1 MEKDHVLYCHCAL
14 ADVVPDETRQAALE
28 ALLAGGADFEA
39 VADLCGLAARKDE
52 LLARIAASG
61 RVTIA
66 ACHSRAVEWLF
77 AYAGSP
83 LPAQGVT
90 FVNLRT
96 QSPEEVSRAL
106 GAGRE
111 PAGEGCVCTAVEV
124 QRRKLESRGPQ
135 EWVPW
140 YPVIDYDRCTGCGQ
154 CLSFCIFGVFAESSD
169 GAVQVQ
175 RPENCKPNCPACARV
190 CPQVAIIFPKHPTGP
205 INGSD
210 EPGEEPVAVDLAAI
224 AAGDVLEIL
233 RRRQAGAKRHFS
245 GEVDRQQAEAERA
258 QCSCNAG
265 ILEKL
270 GISPEVLAAAAE
282 EDAQSPP
289 PDTAQQQ
296 RPCCSRDDDAC
307 CP

>member
-1 MEKDHVLYCHCAL
+1 MEEDLVLYCHCAL
-14 ADVVPDETRQAALE
+14 ADVVPDETKQAALE
-28 ALLAGGADFEA
+28 ALVAGGVEFEA

-96 QSPEEVSRAL
+96 QSPEEVSQALRSGRA
-106 GAGRE
+106 
-111 PAGEGCVCTAVEV
+111 PAAEGCACAAVAT
-124 QRRKLESRGPQ
+124 QRRKLESHGPR

-140 YPVIDYDRCTGCGQ
+140 YPVIDYDRCVGCGQ
-154 CLSFCIFGVFAESSD
+154 CLSFCIFGVFAESPD
-169 GAVQVQ
+169 GAVEVEH
-175 RPENCKPNCPACARV
+175 PENCKTNCPACARV

-224 AAGDVLEIL
+224 VAGDVLEIL
-233 RRRQAGAKRHFS
+233 RRREAGAKRRFS
-245 GEVDRQQAEAERA
+245 GELDRQQAEAERA
-258 QCSCNAG
+258 QCSCSAG

-270 GISPEVLAAAAE
+270 GVSPEVLAAAAE
-282 EDAQSPP
+282 DAQLPP
-289 PDTAQQQ
+289 PHAAKPQ
-296 RPCCSRDDDAC
+296 RPCCRRDDDAC
-307 CP
+307 CT